1 MAELLKC
8 NVCGFITVRSGMT
21 NHMKAKHPLDF
32 IAKPIEDLTT
42 SQGSISYKEW
52 AKIKA
57 QVNKK
62 CRT

>member
-1 MAELLKC
+1 
-8 NVCGFITVRSGMT
+8 MT

-32 IAKPIEDLTT
+32 SIYRDVGRLDDLTT
-42 SQGSISYKEW
+42 SQGFISYKEW